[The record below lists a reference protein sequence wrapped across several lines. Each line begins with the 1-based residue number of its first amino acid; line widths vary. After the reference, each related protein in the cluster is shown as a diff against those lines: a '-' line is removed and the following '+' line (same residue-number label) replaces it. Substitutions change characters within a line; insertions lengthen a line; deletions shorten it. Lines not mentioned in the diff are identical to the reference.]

1 MQQEAMSLLDF
12 QSRFF
17 SEEAC
22 EEHLFKLRW
31 PDGFRCPRCGHG
43 RYSLVATRQLYQC
56 SACHYHA
63 SLTAGTVFHKTRTP
77 LRKWFWMIFLMA
89 RQKSG
94 VSMLGMQRL
103 LDIKSYKT
111 VWLMGHKIRKAMADR
126 DGAYQLAGII
136 EMDDGFV
143 GPKKKGK
150 KGRGSK
156 GKSKIIV
163 SVESRGETAGFGRM
177 QHVPAVS
184 GEQILS
190 MAQEKIVKGSHV
202 RTDGWQAYRALETD
216 SFNHEE
222 VVLRRNSEGL
232 DKLRWAHR
240 MMANVKA
247 NLLGTHHG
255 VSGKHLQR
263 YLSEFCYRFNR
274 RFWEPQL
281 FDRTLNACVT
291 TSTITYAELRE

>member
-1 MQQEAMSLLDF
+1 
-12 QSRFF
+12 
-17 SEEAC
+17 
-22 EEHLFKLRW
+22 
-31 PDGFRCPRCGHG
+31 
-43 RYSLVATRQLYQC
+43 
-56 SACHYHA
+56 
-63 SLTAGTVFHKTRTP
+63 
-77 LRKWFWMIFLMA
+77 MIFLMA

-136 EMDDGFV
+136 EMDDGFI

-150 KGRGSK
+150 RGRGSK
-156 GKSKIIV
+156 GKSKVIV
-163 SVESRGETAGFGRM
+163 SVESRGENAGFGSI

-184 GEQILS
+184 GKQILS
-190 MAQEKIVKGSHV
+190 IAQDKVAQGSHI
-202 RTDGWQAYRALETD
+202 RTDGWQAYRSLETE
-216 SFNHEE
+216 SFSHEE
-222 VVLRRNSEGL
+222 IVLRWNAEGL
-232 DKLRWAHR
+232 DKLRWVHR

-255 VSGKHLQR
+255 VSAKHLQR

-291 TSTITYAELRE
+291 TSTITFAELRE